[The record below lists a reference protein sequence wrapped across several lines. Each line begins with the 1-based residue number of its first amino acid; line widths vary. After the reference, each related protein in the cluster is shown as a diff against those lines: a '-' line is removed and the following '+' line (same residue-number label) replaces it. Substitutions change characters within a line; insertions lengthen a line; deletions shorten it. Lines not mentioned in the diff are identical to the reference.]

1 MGGRVSAEVETRR
14 EGLATAGQEAAVSPP
29 SVQPGPDRLEQAVKR
44 ILHDPNFPGCSEN
57 IRSLLAMAASP
68 DTTAKAMTAIVLRD
82 VSLTLQ
88 VLRTAN
94 SAYFNRSDQPI
105 LNVSHAVTMMG
116 VERVVKIASGLKF
129 LEHFAMR
136 SPGIREL
143 VLLSL
148 LTGSQARSV
157 AERADYPRPEEAYLC
172 GLLRNLGELLVSYY
186 DPTNYA
192 QVVVAMMEEGLTE
205 RQACRKILSF
215 FYEDLAAQVLQ
226 QWNLGPKVLVGI
238 RGEAEPAP
246 RGLMN
251 EQNLLS
257 LITSFSHQLTRV
269 VHRGDPD
276 RVRGQMRRL
285 LERYGPALRLDE
297 KWIQSMMSDAV
308 ADVQDV
314 FRSFGLKVDGLRLR
328 GQVLAA
334 LDVLEEARQP
344 AAESAVS
351 GSSSPLDRAAVR
363 LRAVLREGS
372 DFDLNEF
379 LGSALE
385 AVVESGCFQ
394 RAVFA
399 LLNER
404 KTALAA
410 KVGRGQDADRL
421 LEQFRLPVSSRVAP
435 LAGAILQ
442 RKDFWVDRERD
453 NRFEDSPLVALANP
467 RAFAVLP
474 VVVDQLAIGC
484 LYLDRQAAGARL
496 SEADMQKIGEFRELV
511 AAAVDRKRSR
521 RPAEEAETPPV
532 AV

>member
-1 MGGRVSAEVETRR
+1 M
-14 EGLATAGQEAAVSPP
+14 QPP
-29 SVQPGPDRLEQAVKR
+29 SVQPGPDRLEKAVKR

-105 LNVSHAVTMMG
+105 LNVSHAVTMLG
-116 VERVVKIASGLKF
+116 VERVAKIASGLKF

-157 AERADYPRPEEAYLC
+157 AERVEYPRPEEAYLC

-186 DPTNYA
+186 DPTSYA
-192 QVVVAMMEEGLTE
+192 QVVVSMLEEGLTE
-205 RQACRKILSF
+205 RQACRKTLGF

-246 RGLMN
+246 RGLMS
-251 EQNLLS
+251 EQSLLA

-285 LERYGPALRLDE
+285 LERFGPALRLDE

-308 ADVQDV
+308 ADVHDV

-344 AAESAVS
+344 GTEGAAA
-351 GSSSPLDRAAVR
+351 GSSPLDRATVR

-379 LGSALE
+379 LGAALE
-385 AVVESGCFQ
+385 AIVESGCFE

-404 KTALAA
+404 KTAIAA
-410 KVGRGQDADRL
+410 KAGRGKDADRL

-435 LAGAILQ
+435 LGWAILQ
-442 RKDFWVDRERD
+442 RKDFWVDLERD
-453 NRFEDSPLVALANP
+453 NRFEGSLLVALANP

-474 VVVDQLAIGC
+474 VVVDELAIGC
-484 LYLDRQAAGARL
+484 LYLDREAAGARL
-496 SEADMQKIGEFRELV
+496 SEADMQKIGVLRELV
-511 AAAVDRKRSR
+511 ASAVDRKRSR
-521 RPAEEAETPPV
+521 QPAEGVETPPV
-532 AV
+532 TV